1 MRCRRYMTWFGW
13 ICAVVVIG
21 CSDTDISPDERLE
34 HILASDSLLRET
46 PDTLDRTEAAI
57 DSLFLAYGANE
68 MQFSAP
74 DSQSVARWADSVA
87 SSLSLDEK
95 IGQHFIIH
103 LDPKQYAGLVDN
115 AAAAV
120 RELHVGGFLVPRL
133 LEPREV
139 FEASQRLQRIAKVP
153 LFFAADYERGVGRFN
168 NTLTELPSNM
178 AIGATRDTVFAAAAG
193 RLTALEAR
201 SIGVNLLFAPVVDV
215 NNNPDNPIINI
226 RSFGE
231 DPDLVGRMGAAFV
244 HEAQAQGLLTT
255 LKHFPGHGDTSVD
268 SHSRMGTVRG
278 DSLSLEQ
285 VELGPYRYILGRPSQ
300 PAAVMSAHLWIE
312 ALEPDPLPA
321 TFSSR
326 ILDDLLRR
334 DMAFDGIV
342 ITDDIRMGALQ
353 QDYNNTERMLRPLL
367 AGANIILTPAN
378 VSNAIEIVRG
388 AVASGRLSGERL
400 DASVRRILRAKAE
413 AGLHQNRFASEER
426 SYELLDEPFGSYIA
440 QAIADRSIT
449 LLKTHSSL
457 PLRADTQRIETIHM
471 TNYRSSESIEA
482 AMDLFDKALA
492 ETAKST
498 RFDEEPSERLI
509 TDAVTRAGD
518 ADVIVLALYLRLQ
531 AGRGEAG
538 LFPMQTKLVERL
550 LALEKPVILVT
561 FGNPYAASTF
571 QESEG
576 VVVAYDQSLQTI
588 VAAVR
593 VLQGAQRAP
602 GRLPITVEPF
612 AYGSGMDWVATTND
626 APDMN

>member
-1 MRCRRYMTWFGW
+1 MRSRRYMTWFGW
-13 ICAVVVIG
+13 ICVVVVIG
-21 CSDTDISPDERLE
+21 CSDTHVSPDERLE
-34 HILASDSLLRET
+34 HILASDSLLRDD
-46 PDTLDRTEAAI
+46 PDMVNRTEAAI
-57 DSLFLAYGANE
+57 DSLFLAYGADE
-68 MQFSAP
+68 FQFEAP
-74 DSQSVARWADSVA
+74 DSQSVARWVDSVA
-87 SSLSLDEK
+87 SSLSIEEK

-139 FEASQRLQRIAKVP
+139 FEATQRLQRIARVP

-244 HEAQAQGLLTT
+244 HEAQGRGLLTT
-255 LKHFPGHGDTSVD
+255 LKHFPGHGDTAVD

-321 TFSSR
+321 TFSSQ
-326 ILDDLLRR
+326 ILGDLLRR
-334 DMAFDGIV
+334 DMAFEGIV

-378 VSNAIEIVRG
+378 VSNAVEIVRS
-388 AVASGRLSGERL
+388 AVESGRLSRERL
-400 DASVRRILRAKAE
+400 DASVRRILRTKAE
-413 AGLHQNRFASEER
+413 AGLHQNRFAPEER
-426 SYELLDEPFGSYIA
+426 LNKLLDEPFGSYIA

-492 ETAKST
+492 ETAKSK
-498 RFDEEPSERLI
+498 RFDEEPSGRQI
-509 TDAVTRAGD
+509 TDAVTKAGE

-538 LFPMQTKLVERL
+538 LFPMQTELVERL
-550 LALEKPVILVT
+550 LALEKPLVLVT

-571 QESEG
+571 QESDG
-576 VVVAYDQSLQTI
+576 VVVAYDQSLPTI

-593 VLQGAQRAP
+593 VLQGLQRAP
-602 GRLPITVEPF
+602 GRLPITIEPF
-612 AYGSGMDWVATTND
+612 AYGSGMDWVAETSA
-626 APDMN
+626 APGAN

>member
-1 MRCRRYMTWFGW
+1 MRCRRYMSFGW
-13 ICAVVVIG
+13 VCVIVAIG
-21 CSDTDISPDERLE
+21 CSDADVSPGDRLADILV
-34 HILASDSLLRET
+34 SDSLLRQL
-46 PDTLDRTEAAI
+46 PDTLDSTEATI
-57 DSLFLAYGANE
+57 DSLFLAYGATE
-68 MQFSAP
+68 IQFSTP
-74 DSQSVARWADSVA
+74 DSQSVAQWVDSVA
-87 SSLSLDEK
+87 SSLSLEEK

-115 AAAAV
+115 AADAV
-120 RELHVGGFLVPRL
+120 RDLQIGGFLVPRL

-139 FEASQRLQRIAKVP
+139 FEETQRLQRIAKVP

-178 AIGATRDTVFAAAAG
+178 AIGATRDSIFAAAAG
-193 RLTALEAR
+193 RLTAIEAR

-231 DPDLVGRMGAAFV
+231 DPELVGRMGAAFV
-244 HEAQAQGLLTT
+244 QEAQRHGLMTT

-268 SHSRMGTVRG
+268 SHSHMGTVRG

-285 VELGPYRYILGRPSQ
+285 VELRPYRYIFSHAIQ

-321 TFSSR
+321 TFSAR
-326 ILDDLLRR
+326 ILEDVLRDDLG
-334 DMAFDGIV
+334 FKGIV

-353 QDYNNTERMLRPLL
+353 QDYNRTERILRPLL

-378 VSNAIEIVRG
+378 VSSAVEIVHG
-388 AVASGRLSGERL
+388 AVASGRFSREKL

-413 AGLHQNRFASEER
+413 AGLHRNRLASEER
-426 SYELLDEPFGSYIA
+426 LNELLAEPFGSYIA

-457 PLRADTQRIETIHM
+457 PLDSDSQQIETIHM

-482 AMDLFDKALA
+482 AMDLFDEALA
-492 ETAKST
+492 ETANSI
-498 RFDEEPSERLI
+498 RFDQEPSEREI
-509 TDAVTRAGD
+509 SDALTRAGD
-518 ADVIVLALYLRLQ
+518 SDVIVLALYLRLQ

-538 LFPMQTKLVERL
+538 LFPMQTELVGRL
-550 LALEKPVILVT
+550 LALEKPVVLVT
-561 FGNPYAASTF
+561 FGNPYAATTF
-571 QESEG
+571 RDAEG

-593 VLQGAQRAP
+593 VLEGSQRAP
-602 GRLPITVEPF
+602 GRLPITVKPF
-612 AYGSGMDWVATTND
+612 SYGSGIDWVA
-626 APDMN
+626 APRN

>member
-1 MRCRRYMTWFGW
+1 
-13 ICAVVVIG
+13 
-21 CSDTDISPDERLE
+21 
-34 HILASDSLLRET
+34 
-46 PDTLDRTEAAI
+46 
-57 DSLFLAYGANE
+57 
-68 MQFSAP
+68 
-74 DSQSVARWADSVA
+74 
-87 SSLSLDEK
+87 
-95 IGQHFIIH
+95 
-103 LDPKQYAGLVDN
+103 
-115 AAAAV
+115 
-120 RELHVGGFLVPRL
+120 
-133 LEPREV
+133 
-139 FEASQRLQRIAKVP
+139 
-153 LFFAADYERGVGRFN
+153 
-168 NTLTELPSNM
+168 
-178 AIGATRDTVFAAAAG
+178 
-193 RLTALEAR
+193 
-201 SIGVNLLFAPVVDV
+201 
-215 NNNPDNPIINI
+215 
-226 RSFGE
+226 
-231 DPDLVGRMGAAFV
+231 
-244 HEAQAQGLLTT
+244 
-255 LKHFPGHGDTSVD
+255 
-268 SHSRMGTVRG
+268 
-278 DSLSLEQ
+278 
-285 VELGPYRYILGRPSQ
+285 
-300 PAAVMSAHLWIE
+300 
-312 ALEPDPLPA
+312 
-321 TFSSR
+321 
-326 ILDDLLRR
+326 
-334 DMAFDGIV
+334 MAFDGIV

-388 AVASGRLSGERL
+388 AVASGRLSRERL

-413 AGLHQNRFASEER
+413 AGIHQNRFASEER
-426 SYELLDEPFGSYIA
+426 LYELLDEPFGSYIA

-612 AYGSGMDWVATTND
+612 AYGSGMDWVAGTNA
-626 APDMN
+626 APDTN